1 MVLSPPAIASLI
13 SRNLVPVAGVLFL
26 GWSAPNLLLLYYI
39 DTILEFAVVVLLIA
53 RHVTGM
59 GKPDEPGRPMNGPG
73 DWLRTGLG
81 ALLGALLICLP
92 LGVPLFILLAEFD
105 WSVSSALADRSF
117 VTGLWLQLLGSAFG
131 CVQAHRDL
139 LAREDD
145 ERVLKRRVAF
155 LVARWMVV
163 VVAAFTGFAAILGPR
178 IGGALMVLVYAGAT
192 VYFEMLPDRALQWLN
207 PKEARA
213 DAERHASSPKRD
225 VARKTKKR

>member
-13 SRNLVPVAGVLFL
+13 SRNLIPVAGVIFL

-39 DTILEFAVVVLLIA
+39 DTVLEFAVVVLLII

-59 GKPDEPGRPMNGPG
+59 GKPEDAPRPISGPG
-73 DWLRTGLG
+73 DWVRSGCG

-105 WSVSSALADRSF
+105 WSLSSALADRGF
-117 VTGLWLQLLGSAFG
+117 VTGLGLQILGSAAG
-131 CVQAHRDL
+131 CVHAHRDL

-163 VVAAFTGFAAILGPR
+163 VVAAFTGLAAILGPW
-178 IGGALMVLVYAGAT
+178 IGGALMVLAYAGAT
-192 VYFEMLPDRALQWLN
+192 VYFELLPDRALQWLN

-213 DAERHASSPKRD
+213 DAAKDSA
-225 VARKTKKR
+225 ARTKSR